1 MVMSTQNPL
10 LTADNPESAWAT
22 PGDATR
28 NSDATAMS
36 RRRTSLVTRA
46 LLWSTMQEH
55 QHPGTRRQA
64 RVITQIHQSPH
75 LADVWPEVA
84 RRLAALLR
92 RRGVDPATSE
102 DIVQE
107 VAARVLAHRVPFDG
121 ADDLS
126 RWAATVAVNLAV
138 DHFRAQ
144 RHFIE
149 EPPEDRPAA
158 VELASIVEQ
167 RMTLAAVRE
176 ELGRLAASQR
186 AAVLSHLTS
195 PANGNRRED
204 VRLAV
209 QRHRARAHLKRLLKG
224 LVGVLGGLWGGR
236 RLARGGANGA
246 GLPVAALPVA
256 AMFTVLG
263 ALFLTRPDAL
273 PSQSGPLVPVVQS
286 PPRELHRDA
295 SQPPGAP
302 AVTDAGQ
309 ELARPPLS
317 PPALPAVPSNVGSDD
332 PYAPLYREVGADAPA
347 VRSVTVRV
355 EPKKEEER
363 LACAHGA
370 LAPEKT
376 CVHKDTA
383 PSRVSVPGQPQLEAV
398 RGQGVAP
405 HNKR

>member
-1 MVMSTQNPL
+1 M
-10 LTADNPESAWAT
+10 
-22 PGDATR
+22 
-28 NSDATAMS
+28 
-36 RRRTSLVTRA
+36 
-46 LLWSTMQEH
+46 
-55 QHPGTRRQA
+55 
-64 RVITQIHQSPH
+64 
-75 LADVWPEVA
+75 WPEVA

-107 VAARVLAHRVPFDG
+107 VATRVLLHRVPFDG

-126 RWAATVAVNLAV
+126 RWAATVARNLAV

-167 RMTLAAVRE
+167 RMTLDAVRE
-176 ELGRLAASQR
+176 ELGRLAAPQR

-195 PANGNRRED
+195 PAIGNRRED

-236 RLARGGANGA
+236 RLARGGSNGA

-263 ALFLTRPDAL
+263 ALLLTRPDAL

-286 PPRELHRDA
+286 PPPERHRDA

-302 AVTDAGQ
+302 AVTDAGH
-309 ELARPPLS
+309 EVARPPLS
-317 PPALPAVPSNVGSDD
+317 PPALPALPSNVGSDD
-332 PYAPLYREVGADAPA
+332 PYAPLYREVRADAPA
-347 VRSVTVRV
+347 VRSVTARV
-355 EPKKEEER
+355 EPKKEDDR
-363 LACAHGA
+363 IACVDGTLKPEGA
-370 LAPEKT
+370 
-376 CVHKDTA
+376 CVHKGG
-383 PSRVSVPGQPQLEAV
+383 PSARPSGPVEPPVEALV
-398 RGQGVAP
+398 GQG
-405 HNKR
+405 NTSGIER

>member
-1 MVMSTQNPL
+1 
-10 LTADNPESAWAT
+10 
-22 PGDATR
+22 
-28 NSDATAMS
+28 
-36 RRRTSLVTRA
+36 
-46 LLWSTMQEH
+46 MQEH

-64 RVITQIHQSPH
+64 RVITQIHQSSH

-107 VAARVLAHRVPFDG
+107 VATRVLVHRVPFDG

-126 RWAATVAVNLAV
+126 RWAAKVARNLAV

-158 VELASIVEQ
+158 VELASMVEQ

-176 ELGRLAASQR
+176 ELGRLAAPQR

-195 PANGNRRED
+195 PAIGNRRED

-236 RLARGGANGA
+236 RLARGGSNGA

-273 PSQSGPLVPVVQS
+273 PSQSGPLVSVVQS
-286 PPRELHRDA
+286 PSEEIDPDA
-295 SQPPGAP
+295 SLAP
-302 AVTDAGQ
+302 AAPAAPNAGH
-309 ELARPPLS
+309 EVAR
-317 PPALPAVPSNVGSDD
+317 PALPSSPPSALPAASRSVGPSDL
-332 PYAPLYREVGADAPA
+332 YAPLYREVGADAPA

-355 EPKKEEER
+355 EPKKEDDR
-363 LACAHGA
+363 IACVDGT
-370 LAPEKT
+370 LKPEAA
-376 CVHKDTA
+376 CVHKGG
-383 PSRVSVPGQPQLEAV
+383 PSARLSGPGEPPVEALV
-398 RGQGVAP
+398 GQG
-405 HNKR
+405 NTSGIER